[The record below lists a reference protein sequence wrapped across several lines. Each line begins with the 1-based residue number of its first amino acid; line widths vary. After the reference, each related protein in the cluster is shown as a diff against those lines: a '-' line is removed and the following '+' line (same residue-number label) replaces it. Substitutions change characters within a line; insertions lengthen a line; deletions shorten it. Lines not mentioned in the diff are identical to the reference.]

1 MVTLGAVVLFLAL
14 GAAWSGRAR
23 APAQSAAPPSDTG
36 TLAVTGAAA
45 VTGAPT
51 LPAATASTPSPAS
64 DALTPP
70 NPPTPGPLLALPA
83 SVGGE
88 GGGTQAG
95 STPSPTPW
103 AVVPPAAAGL
113 RLRKSPGTAGEV
125 IRELPADTTLGVV
138 GRTAD
143 NTWLQAVTTAGET
156 GWVSAAYVDLHA
168 DVGALPVTGTAANA
182 ANAVSYIS
190 GITAHAREIFLAGQA
205 LGNRADAF
213 SLVGDSNTDNPA
225 FLAPFDQGNY
235 DLGPYGDLELTIH
248 YFKGS
253 FSRHS
258 PAAVGGFSTA
268 KVLNPANAGSGCA
281 AGETPLACEY
291 RLQKPSVALILLGT
305 GDQHAWSGFEGR
317 YRQIIEYTV
326 KQGIV
331 PVLITKADDLES
343 TEDSG
348 PAGFINGVIVRLS
361 QEYDVPLLNLRQAVD
376 PLPNRGCKP
385 DGFHYNT
392 PPDGQSAN
400 FTGDHLNYGFN
411 MRNLTALQI
420 LDALRRYVL
429 Y

>member
-1 MVTLGAVVLFLAL
+1 M
-14 GAAWSGRAR
+14 
-23 APAQSAAPPSDTG
+23 
-36 TLAVTGAAA
+36 
-45 VTGAPT
+45 
-51 LPAATASTPSPAS
+51 
-64 DALTPP
+64 LTPP
-70 NPPTPGPLLALPA
+70 ASPMAPDAVTPLSAVSPGSDAGTPA
-83 SVGGE
+83 APAPNA
-88 GGGTQAG
+88 TL
-95 STPSPTPW
+95 SPTPW
-103 AVVPPAAAGL
+103 AVVPPQAAGL

-125 IRELPADTTLGVV
+125 IRELAADTSLGVV
-138 GRTAD
+138 GRTSD
-143 NTWLQAVTTAGET
+143 DIWLQAVTAAGET
-156 GWVSAAYVDLHA
+156 GWVAAAYVDLHA
-168 DVGALPVTGTAANA
+168 DIAALPVTGKAANA
-182 ANAVSYIS
+182 ANPVAYIS

-225 FLAPFDQGNY
+225 FLAPFDQGHY
-235 DLGPYGDLELTIH
+235 DLGPYDDLELTIH

-268 KVLNPANAGSGCA
+268 KVLNPANAGDGCA
-281 AGETPLACEY
+281 SGETPLACEY

-305 GDQHAWSGFEGR
+305 GDQHAWSSFEGR

-331 PVLITKADDLES
+331 PVLITKADDLEY
-343 TEDSG
+343 TEDKG

-385 DGFHYNT
+385 DGFHFNT
-392 PPDGQSAN
+392 PPDGQSAD

-411 MRNLTALQI
+411 MRNLTALQM

>member
-1 MVTLGAVVLFLAL
+1 MVTLGAVALFLVL
-14 GAAWSGRAR
+14 GAILSAGARR
-23 APAQSAAPPSDTG
+23 APAQPATPPADT
-36 TLAVTGAAA
+36 A
-45 VTGAPT
+45 APT
-51 LPAATASTPSPAS
+51 LSASPAVSSTPSPAP

-70 NPPTPGPLLALPA
+70 NPPAPA
-83 SVGGE
+83 AVV
-88 GGGTQAG
+88 
-95 STPSPTPW
+95 STPNATLSPTPW
-103 AVVPPAAAGL
+103 AEVPAQAAGL
-113 RLRKSPGTAGEV
+113 RLRKAPGTAGEV
-125 IRELPADTTLGVV
+125 IRELPANTTLGVV

-143 NTWLQAVTTAGET
+143 NTWLQAVTAAGET
-156 GWVSAAYVDLHA
+156 GWVAAAYVDLHA
-168 DVGALPVTGTAANA
+168 DMAALPVTGKVANA
-182 ANAVSYIS
+182 ANPVPYIS
-190 GITAHAREIFLAGQA
+190 GITAHARAIFLAGQA
-205 LGNRADAF
+205 LGNRPDAF

-235 DLGPYGDLELTIH
+235 DLGPYPDLELTIH

-268 KVLNPANAGSGCA
+268 KVLDPANAGGGCA

-343 TEDSG
+343 TEDTAT
-348 PAGFINGVIVRLS
+348 AGFINGVIVRLS

-376 PLPNRGCKP
+376 PLPNRGCKS

-411 MRNLTALQI
+411 MRNLTELQV

>member
-1 MVTLGAVVLFLAL
+1 MPSRFSRLTSLPLAAAMVTLGAVVLFLVL
-14 GAAWSGRAR
+14 GAAWSAGAR
-23 APAQSAAPPSDTG
+23 PQGPMPADTAVPTSSAPA
-36 TLAVTGAAA
+36 
-45 VTGAPT
+45 
-51 LPAATASTPSPAS
+51 PSPA
-64 DALTPP
+64 
-70 NPPTPGPLLALPA
+70 
-83 SVGGE
+83 
-88 GGGTQAG
+88 AG
-95 STPSPTPW
+95 STPSPVSDTPTPPASAPAPAAVAPGPNATLSPTPW
-103 AVVPPAAAGL
+103 AEVPPQAAGL
-113 RLRKSPGTAGEV
+113 RLRKSPGTTGEV
-125 IRELPADTTLGVV
+125 IRELPADTTLGVL
-138 GRTAD
+138 GRTSD

-168 DVGALPVTGTAANA
+168 DVAALPVTGKAANA
-182 ANAVSYIS
+182 ANPVGYLS
-190 GITAHAREIFLAGQA
+190 GITAHARAIFLAGKA

-268 KVLNPANAGSGCA
+268 KVLDPANAGGGCA
-281 AGETPLACEY
+281 SGETPLACEY

-305 GDQHAWSGFEGR
+305 GDQHAWSTFEGR
-317 YRQIIEYTV
+317 YRQIIEYTM

-331 PVLITKADDLES
+331 PVLITKADDLEF
-343 TEDSG
+343 TEDKG
-348 PAGFINGVIVRLS
+348 PSGFINGVIVRLS

-411 MRNLTALQI
+411 MRNLTALQM